1 MNLYFAPLEG
11 ITTYTYRNTHAE
23 LFGGC
28 DLYFSPFIT
37 PTTSEKVGTRSFRD
51 ILPQNNKG
59 TSVCPQLLSN
69 DADAFLGFCE
79 KIGALGY
86 SEANLNLGCP
96 SSTVV
101 KKDRGAG
108 FLRDVD
114 ALDRFL
120 DKVFAKSGL
129 EISIKT
135 RIGFSSADEFDNLLE
150 VFAKYPS
157 KHLTVHPRT
166 REDYYNGSPDLCT
179 FEKAYNTKKFNLNF
193 NGNVFSAQ
201 DFAQISAKFPQLDGV
216 MLGRGAIKNP
226 AIFREIR
233 GGAPLKTAELLKFS
247 ACLAE
252 RYMEVLGSEVYT
264 LHKLKEMWMYIMW
277 NFEGEKK
284 ILKAIKKSNSLA
296 ALNAAIGC
304 LPEL

>member
-23 LFGGC
+23 LFGSC

-59 TSVCPQLLSN
+59 TSICPQLLSN

-86 SEANLNLGCP
+86 TEVNLNLGCP

-108 FLRDVD
+108 FLRDAA

-120 DKVFAKSGL
+120 EKVFAKSAL

-135 RIGFSSADEFDNLLE
+135 RIGFSSADEFDKLLE
-150 VFAKYPS
+150 VFAKYPIR
-157 KHLTVHPRT
+157 HLTVHPRT
-166 REDYYNGSPDLCT
+166 REDYYNGTGDLCA

-201 DFAQISAKFPQLDGV
+201 DFEKISAKFPQLDGV

-233 GGAPLKTAELLKFS
+233 GGSPLKTAELLNFS
-247 ACLAE
+247 AVLAE
-252 RYMEVLGSEVYT
+252 RYLEVLGSEVYT
-264 LHKLKEMWMYIMW
+264 LHKLKEIWMYIMW

-296 ALNAAIGC
+296 TLNSAIDC

>member
-1 MNLYFAPLEG
+1 MILYFAPLEG

-59 TSVCPQLLSN
+59 TSLCPQLLSN
-69 DADAFLGFCE
+69 DAEAFLSFCK

-86 SEANLNLGCP
+86 KEVNLNLGCP

-108 FLRDVD
+108 FLRDAD

-120 DKVFAKSGL
+120 AEVFEKSEL

-135 RIGFSSADEFDNLLE
+135 RIGFSSGDEFDKLLE
-150 VFAKYPS
+150 IFSKYPV

-166 REDYYNGSPDLCT
+166 REDYYNGSPDLCA

-193 NGNVFSAQ
+193 NGNIFSAQ
-201 DFAQISAKFPQLDGV
+201 DFLKLSEKFPDLDGV

-226 AIFREIR
+226 AIFREIK
-233 GGAPLKTAELLKFS
+233 GGAPLKTAELINFS
-247 ACLAE
+247 NCLAK
-252 RYMEVLGSEVYT
+252 RYIEVLRSEVYT

-277 NFEGEKK
+277 NFENEKK
-284 ILKAIKKSNSLA
+284 ILKAIKKANSLS
-296 ALNAAIGC
+296 ALNSAIAC